1 MIINGFL
8 HTIQEI
14 EINVSQVT
22 VSQPLLI
29 YIKQYIR
36 VLYLPAYIK
45 NKSHTITYGTMDL
58 QQKQNTKQGNKTME
72 CYCFLSDL
80 Q

>member
-36 VLYLPAYIK
+36 VLYFPAV
-45 NKSHTITYGTMDL
+45 H
-58 QQKQNTKQGNKTME
+58 KQ
-72 CYCFLSDL
+72 
-80 Q
+80 